1 MGKLKEFTAHAP
13 DALAL
18 VNVEG
23 RGILV
28 KFQDDWFWADS
39 DLGVAD
45 IDALLKARR
54 MRKKQAV
61 DRAKSLAA
69 LKETPKGSTP
79 RGAIPDDLKLLIWNR
94 DGGSCVKCGS
104 TNELQF
110 DHIIPVALGGAT
122 SEQNR
127 QVLCG
132 PCNRTKGASIT

>member
-1 MGKLKEFTAHAP
+1 MGKFKEFTAHAP

-39 DLGVAD
+39 NLSVAD

-69 LKETPKGSTP
+69 LKETPKGRTP

-94 DGGSCVKCGS
+94 DGGSCVNCGS

-122 SEQNR
+122 SEQNL

-132 PCNRTKGASIT
+132 PCNRTKGASVT